1 MKTFVIAEN
10 QRGLRV
16 RDGRLV
22 RVLEPGLHRYWLW
35 NGRRDKVEI
44 DFATGAC
51 TSPLV
56 DGIEKRRWAGHDC
69 IILPREAS
77 GPPRDNEFRRLP

>member
-10 QRGLRV
+10 QRGLLV

-22 RVLEPGLHRYWLW
+22 RVLEPGLHRFWLW
-35 NGRRDKVEI
+35 NSRRDRVEI

-51 TSPLV
+51 VSPLV
-56 DGIEKRRWAGHDC
+56 DGIE
-69 IILPREAS
+69 
-77 GPPRDNEFRRLP
+77 